1 MKTLLTD
8 LLGYFRRNASK
19 MNEFQIKKSLSEI
32 NQIQNELQKQLKMK
46 GVI

>member
-1 MKTLLTD
+1 MGEMLTD

-19 MNEFQIKKSLSEI
+19 MNEFQIRKSLNEI
-32 NQIQNELQKQLKMK
+32 NQIQNELQKQLKLK